1 MIFKDFLSRFRKDR
15 NRAKNQDRDLEKSL
29 DEILMTQD
37 RLRITQG
44 VLLMGEKTHNMLTRV
59 FSVMEENDDAK
70 ARSVIEEDREVDQM
84 EMEINWDCMATIAM
98 RQPVQDNLRF
108 LFAVMK
114 LMTDLERV
122 GDESTN
128 IARHLLRQRSCFRDM
143 DDLAE
148 IVQIRNLVLSQL
160 ENILEAFKNED
171 LSLARAVFTQ
181 DEVIDKRYD
190 KLYEAFLN
198 VASTCDS
205 EEMHRQA
212 YNLTLARH
220 LERAGDHIVN
230 IADYICFMLTGKRI
244 ASEFDPNKD

>member
-114 LMTDLERV
+114 LMTDL
-122 GDESTN
+122 
-128 IARHLLRQRSCFRDM
+128 
-143 DDLAE
+143 
-148 IVQIRNLVLSQL
+148 
-160 ENILEAFKNED
+160 
-171 LSLARAVFTQ
+171 
-181 DEVIDKRYD
+181 
-190 KLYEAFLN
+190 
-198 VASTCDS
+198 
-205 EEMHRQA
+205 
-212 YNLTLARH
+212 
-220 LERAGDHIVN
+220 
-230 IADYICFMLTGKRI
+230 
-244 ASEFDPNKD
+244 